1 MTDFVEDSVL
11 ARPNSYI
18 GRTVPRPDAPRL
30 LQGGGKFTDD
40 LQFARMVHVAF
51 VRSPHAHARIGVIDA
66 TAALAV
72 PGVIAVYTG
81 ADIAAICEPWVGTLT
96 HIKGLKSAPQYP
108 IAVDRAY
115 WQGEAVAAVI
125 AESRAEAED
134 GVEQV
139 SVDYEELVPVVD
151 PVAALAPGA
160 PVIHPDLGDNLA
172 YELVHDSGD
181 VDAAFAAAAVVVEDR
196 FEFARHTGVTLEPRV
211 LVAEHDAVDNALTVH
226 ISHQAPHMMQHI
238 FARHLGVPES
248 NVRVV
253 CRNVGGG
260 FGIKVHTYPDE
271 MATVAL
277 AMLVGRPVKFTADRI
292 ESFASDIH
300 ARAWQVDAK
309 LALDEDGTITALE
322 FDGISGIGPYSVYPR
337 SSAVEARVILFFAG
351 APYRYTNYRAR
362 VRVVFQNKN
371 AMCQYRS
378 VGSPI
383 AFTIADTLLEKG
395 ARALG
400 LDPLEIRRRNVI
412 ADDAYPTTMP
422 SGITMEGLSHQA
434 AIEKLLEIMD
444 YDGLKADRDTQRAA
458 APDDGPV
465 RGIGLCTVVEVTNP
479 GAAWY
484 GAGGARISSQ
494 DGASIR
500 MDASGSIIVTTSGT
514 EQGQGHEAI
523 AAQIAASAFGVD
535 IGRVRVISGDTDIVP
550 YGGGAWASRATGIA
564 GEAILQAAKKL
575 RTNVLDVAAPLLQ
588 TTSETLDIQRGR
600 VVDSGTDEARMT
612 LEEVA
617 HVAYFRPD
625 RLPGDMQAELVAA
638 AHFVPRKYPL
648 AFTNGLHACHVEVDT
663 QTGQVAVLGYWVVED
678 CGTIINP
685 QLVDEQVRGGVVQG
699 LGGALL
705 EECHYDAN
713 GQLLNANLA
722 DYLVPMAGEMPDIVV
737 AHCSTPTAESE
748 LGAKGAGEAGTG
760 GAPTAVM
767 NAIND
772 ALAPLGAQVASQPI
786 TPEKILRALGHIE

>member
-1 MTDFVEDSVL
+1 MTDIVDDSVL

-18 GRTVPRPDAPRL
+18 GRSLPRPDVPRL
-30 LQGGGKFTDD
+30 LRGAGKYTDD
-40 LQFARMVHVAF
+40 LKIARMVHVAF
-51 VRSPHAHARIGVIDA
+51 VRSPYAHARIGAIDA
-66 TAALAV
+66 TAALGL
-72 PGVIAVYTG
+72 PGVLAVYTG
-81 ADIAAICEPWVGTLT
+81 ADLAEICEPWVGTLT
-96 HIKGLKSAPQYP
+96 HIEGLKSAPQYP
-108 IAVDRAY
+108 MAVDRAT

-134 GVEQV
+134 GVERV
-139 SVDYEELVPVVD
+139 RIDFDELEPVVD
-151 PVAALAPGA
+151 PDAALAPGS
-160 PVIHPDLGDNLA
+160 PLIHPELGDNLA

-181 VDAAFAAAAVVVEDR
+181 VDTAFANAALVLEER

-211 LVAEHDAVDNALTVH
+211 VVAEFDAFDSRLTVH

-260 FGIKVHTYPDE
+260 FGIKVHAYGDE

-277 AMLVGRPVKFTADRI
+277 AKLVGRPVKFTADRI

-300 ARAWQVDAK
+300 ARSWRVDAK
-309 LALDEDGTITALE
+309 LALDADGVITAVE
-322 FDGISGIGPYSVYPR
+322 YDGISGIGPYSVYPR

-351 APYRYTNYRAR
+351 SPYRHTNYRGR

-383 AFTIADTLLEKG
+383 AFTIVDSLLERG
-395 ARALG
+395 ARELG
-400 LDPLEIRRRNVI
+400 IDPLEIRRRNVI
-412 ADDAYPTTMP
+412 ADDAYPAKMP
-422 SGITMEGLSHQA
+422 SGVAMEGLSHQA
-434 AIEKLLEIMD
+434 AIDKMLEIFD
-444 YDGLKADRDTQRAA
+444 NDGLKADRDALRAA
-458 APDDGPV
+458 APNSGRV
-465 RGIGLCTVVEVTNP
+465 RGIGFCTVVEVTNP

-484 GAGGARISSQ
+484 GAGGAHISSQ
-494 DGASIR
+494 DGATVR
-500 MDASGSIIVTTSGT
+500 MDASGSIIVATSGT

-523 AAQIAASAFGVD
+523 TAQIAASAFGVD

-575 RTNVLDVAAPLLQ
+575 RINVIDVAAPLLQ
-588 TTSETLDIQRGR
+588 TSPESLDIQRGR
-600 VVDSGTDEARMT
+600 VVDAGTDDERLT

-617 HVAYFRPD
+617 KVAYFRPD
-625 RLPGDMQAELVAA
+625 LLPGNMQAELVAT

-648 AFTNGLHACHVEVDT
+648 AFTNGLHACQVEVDT
-663 QTGQVAVLGYWVVED
+663 QTGEVAVLGYWVVED

-685 QLVDEQVRGGVVQG
+685 QLVAEQVRGGVVQG
-699 LGGALL
+699 LGGALM

-713 GQLLNANLA
+713 GQLLNANMV
-722 DYLVPMAGEMPDIVV
+722 DYLVPMAGGMPDIVV
-737 AHCSTPTAESE
+737 AHCSTPTAETE

-772 ALAPLGAQVASQPI
+772 ALAPLGARMASQPI
-786 TPEKILRALGHIE
+786 TPEKILRALGHID